1 MQSGTLPQLQE
12 NCLDCRVKCLD
23 CRLQQFGCFPVVM
36 RLVLTV
42 DLAMLKQLTNEGVAV
57 SSAVGHD

>member
-12 NCLDCRVKCLD
+12 NCVDCRVKCLD

-42 DLAMLKQLTNEGVAV
+42 DLGMLMKVQL
-57 SSAVGHD
+57 SAVLLDTTDNC